1 MRKRSVKKLF
11 RVVNMLEDG
20 RKLYLS
26 THGKVLVMPADEADF
41 WINVARRVHGITID
55 EMVYSKD
62 LQFYDHRSYFLERLE
77 PFVRVVRT
85 MPERADVPVDPEAF
99 IIGGVLAIQV
109 DHQFRPR
116 HDYRDTVLIIC

>member
-1 MRKRSVKKLF
+1 MRKPGVNKLF
-11 RVVNMLEDG
+11 RVVNTLEDG

-26 THGKVLVMPADEADF
+26 TNGKILVMPRDEADF
-41 WINVARRVHGITID
+41 WVDVARRVHGITID

-85 MPERADVPVDPEAF
+85 MPERADAPIDPQAF
-99 IIGGVLAIQV
+99 IIGGVFATNV

-116 HDYRDTVLIIC
+116 HEYRDTVLILC